1 MDNCLVLINPALQ
14 KRELWS
20 QALAQLQLQ
29 VLILV
34 LLQGGEENMD
44 FSVLKYPSIALVMEY
59 TSAPV
64 AYT

>member
-1 MDNCLVLINPALQ
+1 MLINPALQ